1 MATVNIYYSDVDD
14 RYYHNSCD
22 AIPAARDYWMQLTY
36 NDRRN
41 YCENSDR
48 NEHKYIDRM
57 TLDVSD
63 ELADQISKCSDD
75 ELNELLRNSEE
86 LREIISE
93 LDYDDVDGV
102 YDLERDIIADADE
115 TITAAADKL
124 DNAYRVYRGDAIWID
139 ARTVRELSVDI
150 KTNGD
155 DIESLY
161 LSARV
166 DEPGNLRIED
176 ADDVYNIDGDLAER
190 VIDLLRLGWP
200 SVVNAMDDEIRE
212 ELSHKLAPCGALR
225 FLCEY
230 IDAHE
235 SKHDEIFTIE

>member
-1 MATVNIYYSDVDD
+1 MATINIYCSDIDG

-22 AIPAARDYWMQLTY
+22 AIAAARDYWMQLAY
-36 NDRRN
+36 SDRRN
-41 YCENSDR
+41 YCENADR
-48 NEHKYIDRM
+48 DEHKYIDRM

-63 ELADQISKCSDD
+63 ELAEQISKCSDD
-75 ELNELLRNSEE
+75 ELNELLRNSEK

-102 YDLERDIIADADE
+102 YNLERDIIADADE

-124 DNAYRVYRGDAIWID
+124 DNAYRVYRGDPIWID
-139 ARTVRELSVDI
+139 ARTVRELRVDI
-150 KTNGD
+150 ETNGD

-212 ELSHKLAPCGALR
+212 ELSHKLAPCGVLR
-225 FLCEY
+225 FLSEY
-230 IDAHE
+230 IEAHE
-235 SKHDEIFTIE
+235 RKYNETFTID

>member
-1 MATVNIYYSDVDD
+1 MATVNIYCFDIDG
-14 RYYHNSCD
+14 RCYHNSCD
-22 AIPAARDYWMQLTY
+22 AIAAARDYWMYLTY
-36 NDRRN
+36 NDRRD

-48 NEHKYIDRM
+48 DEHKYIDRM

-124 DNAYRVYRGDAIWID
+124 DNAYRVYRDAPIWID
-139 ARTVRELSVDI
+139 ARTVRELRVDI
-150 KTNGD
+150 ETADD

-176 ADDVYNIDGDLAER
+176 IDDVYNIDGDLADR
-190 VIDLLRLGWP
+190 VVDLLRRGWP
-200 SVVNAMDDEIRE
+200 QVVKAMDDEIRE
-212 ELSHKLAPCGALR
+212 ELNSKLAPCGVLR
-225 FLCEY
+225 FLSEY
-230 IDAHE
+230 LDAHE
-235 SKHDEIFTIE
+235 RKYNEAFTID

>member
-212 ELSHKLAPCGALR
+212 ELSHKLAP
-225 FLCEY
+225 
-230 IDAHE
+230 
-235 SKHDEIFTIE
+235 

>member
-1 MATVNIYYSDVDD
+1 MATINIYCSDIDG

-22 AIPAARDYWMQLTY
+22 AIAAA
-36 NDRRN
+36 RN
-41 YCENSDR
+41 YCENADR
-48 NEHKYIDRM
+48 DEHKYIDRM

-63 ELADQISKCSDD
+63 ELAEQISKCSDD
-75 ELNELLRNSEE
+75 ELNELLRNSEK

-102 YDLERDIIADADE
+102 YNLERDIIADADE

-124 DNAYRVYRGDAIWID
+124 DNAYRVYRGDPIWID
-139 ARTVRELSVDI
+139 ARTVRELRVDI
-150 KTNGD
+150 ETNGD

-212 ELSHKLAPCGALR
+212 ELSHKLAPCGVLR

-235 SKHDEIFTIE
+235 RKYNETFTID